1 MDKILKQWIYECLGV
16 LMKEPTEENRKIVAE
31 TIFSEVE
38 DKYTNE
44 LKILKEE
51 NNEYE
56 NEAREVNFRM
66 HNYIV
71 KTVPKLINARK
82 IISEFCDFYIYE
94 CDETHNDVIAFNE
107 LKEKGEKFIKTLF
120 ENGEN

>member
-1 MDKILKQWIYECLGV
+1 MFGCFD
-16 LMKEPTEENRKIVAE
+16 KEPTEENRKIVAK
-31 TIFSEVE
+31 TIFCEVE

-44 LKILKEE
+44 LKEE

-66 HNYIV
+66 HNYV
-71 KTVPKLINARK
+71 TKTVPKLINARK
-82 IISEFCDFYIYE
+82 IISEFYMYD

-120 ENGEN
+120 ENEEINL